1 MDKFTLRSLADDDAD
16 WITRAC
22 QDDEIKRWTLVPRP
36 YTRDHAIEFIVNHG
50 NEYAVWVI
58 EAFETSAPV
67 GVISIHN
74 ISETSGVASIGYW
87 IAPWFRRRGAACAS
101 LELVV
106 AYSQTIVGV
115 TACHANIAITN
126 IASRKTVE
134 RAGFVELKNLDQT
147 CPDGDDLVAAIVYA
161 RAIR

>member
-1 MDKFTLRSLADDDAD
+1 MDTYALRSLVVDDAD

-36 YTRDHAIEFIVNHG
+36 YTCDHAIEFIANHG

-58 EAFETSAPV
+58 EALETNTPV
-67 GVISIHN
+67 GVISIHK
-74 ISETSGVASIGYW
+74 ISEPSGVASIGYW
-87 IAPWFRRRGAACAS
+87 VAPWFRRRGAACAS

-115 TACHANIAITN
+115 NTCHANIAITN
-126 IASRKTVE
+126 IASRKTAE
-134 RAGFVELKNLDQT
+134 RAGFVDLKNLDQT
-147 CPDGDDLVAAIVYA
+147 CPDGDDLVAAIVYS
-161 RAIR
+161 RAVR

>member
-1 MDKFTLRSLADDDAD
+1 MDKFTLRSPVADDAD

-22 QDDEIKRWTLVPRP
+22 QDDEIKRWIRVPRP
-36 YTRDHAIEFIVNHG
+36 YTRDHAIEFIANHL

-58 EAFETSAPV
+58 EVLETNTPV
-67 GVISIHN
+67 GVISIHK

-87 IAPWFRRRGAACAS
+87 IAPWFRQRGAACAS

-106 AYSQTIVGV
+106 AYSQTIAGV

-126 IASRKTVE
+126 IASRKTAE
-134 RAGFVELKNLDQT
+134 RAGFVELKNIDQT
-147 CPDGDDLVAAIVYA
+147 CPDGDDFVAAIVYS
-161 RAIR
+161 RAVR

>member
-1 MDKFTLRSLADDDAD
+1 MDTYALRSLVVDDAE

-36 YTRDHAIEFIVNHG
+36 YTREHAIEFIANHG

-58 EAFETSAPV
+58 ETLETNTPA
-67 GVISIHN
+67 GVISIHE

-87 IAPWFRRRGAACAS
+87 VAPWFRRRGAACAS
-101 LELVV
+101 LKLVV
-106 AYSQTIVGV
+106 AYSLTIAGV

-126 IASRKTVE
+126 IASRKTAE
-134 RAGFVELKNLDQT
+134 RAGFVELKNNDQT
-147 CPDGDDLVAAIVYA
+147 CPDGDDLVSAVVYA
-161 RAIR
+161 RAVR

>member
-1 MDKFTLRSLADDDAD
+1 MYALRSLVIDDAD

-36 YTRDHAIEFIVNHG
+36 YTREHAIEFITDHG

-58 EAFETSAPV
+58 EALQTNTPA

-74 ISETSGVASIGYW
+74 ISEQSGVASIGYW
-87 IAPWFRRRGAACAS
+87 IAPWFRRRGAASAA

-106 AYSQTIVGV
+106 AYSQTIAGV
-115 TACHANIAITN
+115 TACHANIATTN
-126 IASRKTVE
+126 IASRKTAE
-134 RAGFVELKNLDQT
+134 RAGFVELKNIDQT
-147 CPDGDDLVAAIVYA
+147 CPDGDNLVSAVVLA
-161 RAIR
+161 RSVR